1 MKDLNALNLQGA
13 MESIQRPIAEN
24 ALLRSE
30 AIQAKSRQE
39 AKDRANNYRQ
49 TEVLEELLEHS
60 RNAVEQRN
68 AIIRFMVEELIKSE
82 QPKESKLKTLVGYS
96 VQFAT
101 LAGGANDVM
110 QIIDG
115 AIKRIN

>member
-1 MKDLNALNLQGA
+1 MKDLNAFNLQGA

-39 AKDRANNYRQ
+39 AEDRANNYRQ
-49 TEVLEELLEHS
+49 TEILEGLLEHS

-68 AIIRFMVEELIKSE
+68 AIIRFMVESIVASD
-82 QPKESKLKTLVGYS
+82 QPKENKMKTLLEYS

-110 QIIDG
+110 QIINES
-115 AIKRIN
+115 IEKI